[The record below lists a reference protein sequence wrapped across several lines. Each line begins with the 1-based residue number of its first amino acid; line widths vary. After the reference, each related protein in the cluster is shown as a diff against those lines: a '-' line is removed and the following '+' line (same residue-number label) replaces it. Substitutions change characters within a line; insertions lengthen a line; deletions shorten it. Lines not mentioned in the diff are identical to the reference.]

1 MIAFLYPWALAG
13 LVAAAIPLLLH
24 FRAQREPPTIVFPA
38 VRYLRDAS
46 RQHQH
51 RLRLRQWLLL
61 LLRSLLVMALVFAVV
76 GINCCLL
83 PGIIGLVLG
92 TAELAAIERGEA
104 PAAGKN
110 LARGGQIIGGISAAL
125 SGLAI
130 IGAAVF
136 FIFMKETWR

>member
-1 MIAFLYPWALAG
+1 MRDFSNARCARHPDLQAVENCERCGAFVCADCLQLTPDGNRCVNCYERVTLEKPSS
-13 LVAAAIPLLLH
+13 
-24 FRAQREPPTIVFPA
+24 RA
-38 VRYLRDAS
+38 
-46 RQHQH
+46 
-51 RLRLRQWLLL
+51 
-61 LLRSLLVMALVFAVV
+61 VMALVFAVV

>member
-1 MIAFLYPWALAG
+1 MRDFSNARCARHPDLQAVENCERCGAFVCADCLQLTPDGNRCVNCYERVTLEKPSS
-13 LVAAAIPLLLH
+13 
-24 FRAQREPPTIVFPA
+24 RA
-38 VRYLRDAS
+38 
-46 RQHQH
+46 
-51 RLRLRQWLLL
+51 
-61 LLRSLLVMALVFAVV
+61 VMALVFAVV

-125 SGLAI
+125 SGLAV

>member
-1 MIAFLYPWALAG
+1 MRDFSNARCARHPDLQAVENCERCGAFVCADCLQLTPDGNRCVNCYERVTLEKPSSRAG
-13 LVAAAIPLLLH
+13 
-24 FRAQREPPTIVFPA
+24 
-38 VRYLRDAS
+38 
-46 RQHQH
+46 
-51 RLRLRQWLLL
+51 
-61 LLRSLLVMALVFAVV
+61 MALVFAVV